1 MYRLEN
7 VSKSYGDSLVLE
19 NISFSLPSKG
29 LVAIK
34 GRSGSG
40 KSTLLNLMSLMEK
53 PTDGRVF
60 YKGVETSS
68 LKEKDRASFRSYE
81 CSFVYQH
88 FNLEEDLTVVE
99 NIELPLR
106 LRGDEN
112 REISGKS
119 HLLLEKFGLFEHKN
133 KKAKVLSGG
142 EKQRVALCRSII
154 TEPSVL
160 FADEPTGALDKK
172 NEKIVMDE
180 LKELSKSILV
190 LLVTHNEAI
199 VKKYA
204 DHIIELSDGRLV
216 SKPLSFPPTNEKLVL
231 KKKKSNYRFLSSF
244 LGHNCKGNKLKNA
257 LSLVVGALGY
267 AVLLLS
273 LGYYSGSKVKLEEER
288 SSSLLYTVANVSK
301 KTTFAIEGS
310 PLSLSRTLRPTKK
323 EMVQAFK
330 GIDVTI
336 GNDYSFFFPTYNAYE
351 CNGFPKDPI
360 SFCPINDL
368 SLKDRTKSFL
378 VEGQAPA
385 GESMSF
391 ALVNEEFEK
400 NLGEKAIGKI
410 LSVNSKT
417 KVSEGNE
424 SDDVELSFS
433 FRVVGV
439 VHEFPF
445 LNVPRVYYSYP
456 ALSKEMVRTKLPN
469 ISRAR
474 GEPVSVASFVNEA
487 SSSSEYSGYS
497 YLTFFKE
504 KDMRRIEEAGMKFGD
519 LSLMSDPLVINQSF
533 MALTDAFSGCLIPF
547 IVIEILGVAFILG
560 SLSYSSFM
568 ERRKQAAILSALGAS
583 ENDRSFLY
591 EGEGFLNAFLASI
604 FALLIS
610 FPLERILSFYLKT
623 QTGMGSL
630 IQIPYLS
637 FLGLPFLPIIG
648 FIVFALIVALFSS
661 ALPLSFVSKR
671 PRTEELRDE

>member
-19 NISFSLPSKG
+19 NVSFSLPSKG

-60 YKGVETSS
+60 YKGVDTLS
-68 LKEKDRASFRSYE
+68 LEEKDVAAFRSYE

-88 FNLEEDLTVVE
+88 FNLEEELTVSQ

-106 LRGDEN
+106 LRGEKN
-112 REISGKS
+112 QEIIGKT

-142 EKQRVALCRSII
+142 EKQRVALCRAII
-154 TEPSVL
+154 TEPNVL

-180 LKELSKSILV
+180 LKELSKGILV
-190 LLVTHNEAI
+190 LLVTHNEKI
-199 VKKYA
+199 VEEYA
-204 DHIIELSDGRLV
+204 DHIIQLSDGRLV
-216 SKPLSFPPTNEKLVL
+216 SKPLHFPDPEDRLVL
-231 KKKKSNYRFLSSF
+231 RKKKSNYGFLSSF
-244 LGHNCKGNKLKNA
+244 LGHNYKGNKLKNA
-257 LSLVVGALGY
+257 LSLVVGAIGY

-273 LGYYSGSKVKLEEER
+273 LGYYSGSQTKLDEER
-288 SSSLLYTVANVSK
+288 SASLLYTVANVSK
-301 KTTFAIEGS
+301 KTTYAIEGS
-310 PLSLSRTLRPTKK
+310 PLSLSRTLRPTKR
-323 EMVQAFK
+323 EVTEAFK
-330 GIDVTI
+330 GLDVVI
-336 GNDYSFFFPTYNAYE
+336 GNDYSFFLPTYNAYE
-351 CNGFPKDPI
+351 SNGFPKDPVA
-360 SFCPINDL
+360 FCPINDL
-368 SLKDRTKSFL
+368 SLKDREKSFL
-378 VEGQAPA
+378 VEGKAPT
-385 GESMSF
+385 GESLSF

-400 NLGEKAIGKI
+400 NLGEKALDKI
-410 LSVNSKT
+410 LSVKSTT

-424 SDDVELSFS
+424 TDEVDLSFN

-456 ALSKEMVRTKLPN
+456 ALSKEMARTKLPN
-469 ISRAR
+469 ISKAR
-474 GEPVSVASFVNEA
+474 GEPVSVASFVNEV

-504 KDMRRIEEAGMKFGD
+504 KDMRRIEETGMKFGD

-533 MALTDAFSGCLIPF
+533 MALTDAFAGCLIPF
-547 IVIEILGVAFILG
+547 MVIEVLGVAFILG

-604 FALLIS
+604 IALVIS
-610 FPLERILSFYLKT
+610 FPLEKLLSFYLET
-623 QTGMGSL
+623 QTGMDSL
-630 IQIPYLS
+630 IQIPYFS
-637 FLGLPFLPIIG
+637 YLGLAFLPVIG
-648 FIVFALIVALFSS
+648 IIVFSLIVALFSS
-661 ALPLSFVSKR
+661 SLPLSFVSKR
-671 PRTEELRDE
+671 PLVEELRDE